1 MSNELLKAAADY
13 EAHLRSKEAS
23 WKEHTVYGLAH
34 DGGVTLKAFVG
45 TGIQSTDVLKKSIDK
60 AVLDIRNVMNGGL
73 MRDLSQDVGM
83 NFSLYG
89 FQCVR
94 EGTGLLIW
102 TILSASHDVDADMI
116 AKAEE
121 VIKRHAKL
129 LRR

>member
-1 MSNELLKAAADY
+1 MSEYSYD
-13 EAHLRSKEAS
+13 RTKEAS

-34 DGGVTLKAFVG
+34 DGGVTLKAFVS
-45 TGIQSTDVLKKSIDK
+45 TGIQSTDTLKKSIDQ

-73 MRDLSQDVGM
+73 MRALSQDVGM
-83 NFSLYG
+83 NFTLYG

-102 TILSASHDVDADMI
+102 TILSASHDVDAAMI
-116 AKAEE
+116 ARAQEA
-121 VIKRHAKL
+121 IKRHAKL